1 MSTPGASDTASP
13 GPSALARLVQSLRA
27 LVSEPVRALVLVT
40 VFLLLLLLIG
50 YPLLMLFSKSVQS
63 GDGSLTLSR
72 YASLITDRSLLR
84 PFLLTLW
91 LGAVVTAACVMIGV
105 PMAWVVSRTNTPCK
119 ALIRALAGVSFI
131 VPSFIG
137 AIAWILLL
145 GPNSGLVN
153 VFFRK
158 TLGLPIT
165 LNIFTFEGLAFVLTL
180 HFYPLVFF
188 AVSTALENMDPSL
201 EEAARVNGA
210 TTLTTAWRISIPLVL
225 PALFSGA
232 LLVFL
237 ESIAAFGAPAAI
249 GFSAGFETLT
259 VRIYRLISF
268 PPRLELAAAATMP
281 IVGLTMLGM
290 WGQAKV
296 LGRRQFTVVTGKSAR
311 IGLIEVGP
319 WRYVLLAFCL
329 MIVGVAIILPGAYMG
344 VASFVRIW
352 GAELHRTNLTLA
364 NYAALWN
371 PESYVAPAIRNSLLL
386 GIGAALAAAAIG
398 LIVAWI
404 VERIR
409 PRGRGALANLAMV
422 PFAFP
427 GMAFGVGLIIAYTT
441 PWLNLYGTLWLLLI
455 GYVAKYIS
463 LGFTFIRDGLRQLV
477 PEFEEAA
484 RMAGA
489 SWAVTMRRIT
499 VPLLSGA
506 LVVGFTIVF
515 SLVLRELSMSILLAL
530 PGSETMAVAIFLFLQ
545 DGYFEKAAALS
556 IVVGSVA
563 VLSVGIVRRL
573 GGRTF

>member
-1 MSTPGASDTASP
+1 MSAHDATELASP
-13 GPSALARLVQSLRA
+13 GPSAFARLVQSLR
-27 LVSEPVRALVLVT
+27 LLISEPARVLVLAMA
-40 VFLLLLLLIG
+40 FLLLVGLIG
-50 YPLLMLFSKSVQS
+50 YPLLMLFSRSVQS
-63 GDGSLTLSR
+63 EDGSLTLSL
-72 YASLITDRSLLR
+72 YLSLITDRSLLR
-84 PFLLTLW
+84 PFMVTLW
-91 LGAVVTAACVMIGV
+91 LGAVVTAGCVLIGV
-105 PMAWVVSRTNTPCK
+105 PMAWVVARTNMPWK
-119 ALIRALAGVSFI
+119 ALVRVLAGVSFI
-131 VPSFIG
+131 IPSFIG

-153 VFFRK
+153 VFLRN
-158 TLGLPIT
+158 TLGLPIA

-188 AVSTALENMDPSL
+188 AVSAALGNMDPSL
-201 EEAARVNGA
+201 EEAARVSGA
-210 TTLTTAWRISIPLVL
+210 TAMTTAVRISIPLVL

-268 PPRLELAAAATMP
+268 PPRLELAAAATVP

-290 WGQAKV
+290 WGQTRL

-311 IGLIEVGP
+311 VGMIDVGP
-319 WRYVLLAFCL
+319 WRYVFLAFSL
-329 MIVGVAIILPGAYMG
+329 MVVGVAVVLPGAYMA

-352 GAELHRTNLTLA
+352 GAELRSANLTLE
-364 NYAALWN
+364 NYAFLWH
-371 PESYVAPAIRNSLLL
+371 PGSYVAHAIRNSLVL
-386 GIGAALAAAAIG
+386 GIGAALAAVAIG

-404 VERIR
+404 IERIR

-427 GMAFGVGLIIAYTT
+427 GMAFGVGLIIAYTR

-477 PEFEEAA
+477 PELEEAA

-489 SWAVTMRRIT
+489 SWALTMRRIT

-506 LVVGFTIVF
+506 LVVGLTMVF
-515 SLVLRELSMSILLAL
+515 SLVLRELSMSILLVL

>member
-1 MSTPGASDTASP
+1 MGTYRPRGGVGDARFVP
-13 GPSALARLVQSLRA
+13 FLLGLAR
-27 LVSEPVRALVLVT
+27 EPVRALILAIA
-40 VFLLLLLLIG
+40 FLLLVVLIG
-50 YPLLMLFSKSVQS
+50 YPLWMLFSRSLQS
-63 GDGSLTLSR
+63 EDGSLTLSR
-72 YASLITDRSLLR
+72 YASLITDGSLLR

-91 LGAVVTAACVMIGV
+91 LGAVVTLACAIIGV
-105 PMAWVVSRTNTPCK
+105 PMAWVVARTNTPLK
-119 ALIRALAGVSFI
+119 GVVRALAGVSFI
-131 VPSFIG
+131 IPSFMG

-145 GPNSGLVN
+145 GPNTGLVN
-153 VFFRK
+153 VFFRNI
-158 TLGLPIT
+158 LGLPIT

-188 AVSTALENMDPSL
+188 AVSAALENMDPSL
-201 EEAARVNGA
+201 EEAARVSGA
-210 TTLTTAWRISIPLVL
+210 TTRITALRISIPLVL

-237 ESIAAFGAPAAI
+237 EAIAAFGAPAAI

-259 VRIYRLISF
+259 VRIFRLIAF
-268 PPRLELAAAATMP
+268 PPRLELAAAASMP
-281 IVGLTMLGM
+281 IVVLTMLGM
-290 WGQAKV
+290 WAQTQV
-296 LGRRQFTVVTGKSAR
+296 LGKRQFTVVTGKSAR
-311 IGLIEVGP
+311 IDRIDVGP

-329 MIVGVAIILPGAYMG
+329 LFLGVAVALPAGYMAL
-344 VASFVRIW
+344 ASFVRIW
-352 GAELHRTNLTLA
+352 GSDFRLANLTLA
-364 NYAALWN
+364 NYASLWN
-371 PESYVAPAIRNSLLL
+371 PEAYVAPAIRNSLAL
-386 GIGAALAAAAIG
+386 GIGAAVASAAVG

-409 PRGRGALANLAMV
+409 PHGSGALANLAML

-427 GMAFGVGLIIAYTT
+427 GMAFGVGLIIAYTR
-441 PWLNLYGTLWLLLI
+441 PGLNLYGTFWLLLI
-455 GYVAKYIS
+455 AYVAKYIS
-463 LGFTFIRDGLRQLV
+463 LAFTFIRNGLRQLA

-489 SWAVTMRRIT
+489 SWTLALRRIT

-506 LVVGFTIVF
+506 LVVGVTMVF
-515 SLVLRELSMSILLAL
+515 SLVLRELSMSILLVL

-573 GGRTF
+573 GGSTF